1 MGKTSRGRY
10 APPVVEVPP
19 PDHPA
24 YEVSLD
30 EDERFFMANP
40 DRTERR
46 RPYVPGETHEPLPPG
61 TITVVKRIGY
71 FRVRS
76 FLAPS
81 VEGN

>member
-1 MGKTSRGRY
+1 MGKTPRGRY
-10 APPVVEVPP
+10 APPMVEVPP
-19 PDHPA
+19 PDPPA
-24 YEVSLD
+24 YQAVLDD
-30 EDERFFMANP
+30 EDCFLAFP

-61 TITVVKRIGY
+61 AITVVKRIGY